1 MKATINPVLEQT
13 SFDSAAPA
21 GTAAIIHRFAD
32 AGEYLVTFIGA
43 EANIAHARLT
53 VGSDPPPGKE
63 PPPESITIDLTK
75 VVYSKMGGADGHDH
89 LFIVRPKGYVSFT
102 AHAKAKSYAVV
113 AEPSA
118 AYSKSAEQ
126 RGFDS
131 RRLGPDDLFTL
142 TLIRPGEYRVV
153 NELAKS
159 EGRITVS
166 YPVIGDRPYRPPPP
180 QMVDVNDS
188 GFQPSTI
195 RLQPAQGIVF
205 KSATAARIKI
215 DLMRPDDGPKDRPPR
230 KISISPE
237 TFRQAVEKWRR
248 VQEEKRKKL

>member
-1 MKATINPVLEQT
+1 MKPTINPVLEQT

-21 GTAAIIHRFAD
+21 GTAAVIHRFAD
-32 AGEYLVTFIGA
+32 AGEYLVKFVGA
-43 EANIAHARLT
+43 EANIANARLT

-63 PPPESITIDLTK
+63 PPPESIAIDLTK

-118 AYSKSAEQ
+118 DSKGVEK

-131 RRLGPDDLFTL
+131 RRLGPDDIFTL
-142 TLIRPGEYRVV
+142 TLLRPGDYRVV
-153 NELAKS
+153 NEFAKY

-180 QMVDVNDS
+180 QLVDVNDS
-188 GFQPSTI
+188 GFQPSPI

-205 KSATAARIKI
+205 KICTTARIKI
-215 DLMRPDDGPKDRPPR
+215 ELIRPDDGPKDRPPR

-237 TFRQAVEKWRR
+237 EFRQAVEKWRR
-248 VQEEKRKKL
+248 AQEEKRKKS